1 MKELDVIL
9 TSIAEDAQLV
19 AMTLVFNRAI
29 ATRYPFG
36 IQHSARISTCITVIN
51 SFIEEW
57 E

>member
-1 MKELDVIL
+1 MIL